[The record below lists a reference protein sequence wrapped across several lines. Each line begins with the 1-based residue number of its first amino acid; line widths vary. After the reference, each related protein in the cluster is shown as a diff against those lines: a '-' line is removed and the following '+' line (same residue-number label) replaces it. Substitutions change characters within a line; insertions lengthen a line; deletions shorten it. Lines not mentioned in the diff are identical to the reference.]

1 MVVIEDK
8 IIRYRNNIEL
18 AKRLAT
24 HEYADRT
31 YYEEIVFSL
40 ERVLKFYERL
50 KGWREIS

>member
-1 MVVIEDK
+1 VIEDK

-24 HEYADRT
+24 HKYAEKE
-31 YYEEIVFSL
+31 YYEEMVTSL